1 MNLDPYFTPDPKINL
16 KRYINLKVRAINI
29 KYIQKNI
36 QEKYCDSAL
45 GSICKIWP
53 KKHDL

>member
-16 KRYINLKVRAINI
+16 KWYINLKVRAINI

-45 GSICKIWP
+45 GNICKI
-53 KKHDL
+53 